1 MKRFACAASLFLVS
15 SSLSDWTRV
24 AIAAN
29 RSLEP
34 TVSAG
39 QGNILIAQNRDRF
52 TIAFGNQCSSTS
64 YDLAINYMD
73 MNGQWRT
80 SAWYTFKPGER
91 SRLDV
96 QTGNS
101 IFYYYAKA
109 TDGSG
114 RYWGGSDF
122 SLAVSGQTYGA
133 RKVNMGSSFVDY
145 THNLS
150 CTGEAP
156 PYLQPPSTSEAR
168 GENYED
174 IGGGWAGG
182 KAVLYRNGSL
192 IVTGRAASNA
202 NNSATYAGIY
212 VVGVDSR
219 GRALFVSDFF
229 RLPTACGR
237 WDPTCSSDT
246 GGSYS
251 MNVSP
256 AIAQYVN
263 RLDVIV
269 SGRDQP
275 SSWQRWRSNIQ
286 EAVKTYNDLP
296 PEVKAAMAA
305 AAAGG

>member
-1 MKRFACAASLFLVS
+1 LKTLAYAASLLLFLG
-15 SSLSDWTRV
+15 SDCNK
-24 AIAAN
+24 AATAASK
-29 RSLEP
+29 SLEGIP
-34 TVSAG
+34 SAS
-39 QGNILIAQNRDRF
+39 QSVTLIAQNRDRF

-64 YDLAINYMD
+64 FDLAINYKD
-73 MNGQWRT
+73 IDGQWKT
-80 SAWYTFKPGER
+80 SAWYNFKPGER
-91 SRLDV
+91 SRLNV
-96 QTGNS
+96 QTANS
-101 IFYYYAKA
+101 IFYYYARA

-122 SLAVSGQTYGA
+122 SLAVSGQTFGA
-133 RKVNMGSSFVDY
+133 KQVNMGSSFVDY
-145 THNLS
+145 TQNLS
-150 CTGEAP
+150 CAGETS
-156 PYLQPPSTSEAR
+156 PYLQPPATSEAR

-192 IVTGRAASNA
+192 IVTGRAVSNA

-251 MNVSP
+251 MNLSP